1 MVVSVTDAGDCCD
14 RYTCGVIT
22 GTCDFVNAD
31 EMRCGGVVV
40 SQIRVV
46 LLQAGTC
53 GVITDTCDF
62 INGYV

>member
-14 RYTCGVIT
+14 RYTCDVIT

-31 EMRCGGVVV
+31 EVRCGSMVV

-46 LLQAGTC
+46 LLQVRTC
-53 GVITDTCDF
+53 GVVTGACDLK
-62 INGYV
+62 NWSV